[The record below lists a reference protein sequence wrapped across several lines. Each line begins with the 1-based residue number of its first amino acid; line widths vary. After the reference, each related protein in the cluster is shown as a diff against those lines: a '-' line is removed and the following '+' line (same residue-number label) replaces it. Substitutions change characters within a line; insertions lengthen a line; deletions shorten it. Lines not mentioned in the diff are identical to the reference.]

1 MKSFVQVA
9 KNSIQVVNSS
19 LASVI
24 PSENV
29 VVHKKLCDAA

>member
-9 KNSIQVVNSS
+9 KYSIQVVNNS

-29 VVHKKLCDAA
+29 VVYKKLCDAV